1 MGVQQAFGG
10 LARVVGPMW
19 ATPVFQVLGR
29 DAPFAIAAA
38 LMAVVLLQALRVPD
52 DRTAPLRAAAAG

>member
-1 MGVQQAFGG
+1 
-10 LARVVGPMW
+10 MW